1 MEETWFDIIR
11 KNTSGQYIT
20 ALIIFLSLL
29 LIYFLY
35 KLVLVDRL
43 NNKFKQNDLIKG
55 LITTIS
61 NLLSLPV
68 IILTGF
74 WLMTFVLELPEL
86 MINMIYWIFLLTF
99 SLYLLYSLF
108 EFIEILGKIVKNK
121 TKQAHMVDFL
131 EFTLRILIT
140 IIVVLWILHSIGIN
154 INSFL
159 AGLGIFGLGFAFA
172 LQNVFSDLFASITIF
187 VDRPFEIGDTI
198 RIGEDIGTVEKIG
211 LKSTQLRTPLGNQL
225 IISNQELTNQR
236 IHNMKRMNKRK
247 VDFILGVS
255 YETPVNKLEKIPNW
269 IEEIINNHKDT
280 EFEFAYFTEMASSS
294 LNYRIVYFINNSNAQ
309 NWLSNQQSINIE
321 ILRKFNDENIDI
333 PYPTQKII
341 S

>member
-43 NNKFKQNDLIKG
+43 NNKFEQNDLIKG
-55 LITTIS
+55 LISTIS

-108 EFIEILGKIVKNK
+108 GFIEILGNIVKNK

-140 IIVVLWILHSIGIN
+140 IIVVLWILH
-154 INSFL
+154 L
-159 AGLGIFGLGFAFA
+159 
-172 LQNVFSDLFASITIF
+172 
-187 VDRPFEIGDTI
+187 
-198 RIGEDIGTVEKIG
+198 
-211 LKSTQLRTPLGNQL
+211 
-225 IISNQELTNQR
+225 
-236 IHNMKRMNKRK
+236 
-247 VDFILGVS
+247 
-255 YETPVNKLEKIPNW
+255 
-269 IEEIINNHKDT
+269 
-280 EFEFAYFTEMASSS
+280 
-294 LNYRIVYFINNSNAQ
+294 
-309 NWLSNQQSINIE
+309 
-321 ILRKFNDENIDI
+321 
-333 PYPTQKII
+333 
-341 S
+341 